1 MIGMDVYTVSL
12 FGHREINQPIMA
24 AEKLEKITRK
34 LISSKEYVNF
44 LIGRD
49 GEFDLIA
56 ASVICR
62 IIKKFDYGNA
72 SLTLVLPYMKAEYR
86 DNEQAY
92 LNYYDDV
99 EICPESAKAHFKAAI
114 QIRNRN
120 MIDRSD
126 LVICFVER
134 KKGGAYQSLLDAQQ
148 TGVRIINI
156 AESVIE

>member
-1 MIGMDVYTVSL
+1 MIDMDIYTVSL

-24 AEKLEKITRK
+24 AEKLEKVIRK

-56 ASVICR
+56 ASVIHR
-62 IIKKFDYGNA
+62 IIKERDYGNA

-92 LNYYDDV
+92 LNYYDEV

-134 KKGGAYQSLLDAQQ
+134 KKGGAYQSLLYAKQ

-156 AESVIE
+156 DESVIE